1 MRTAYEADMGGLGI
15 LPYDRI
21 REACALADLGW
32 DEHPSHKKTATY
44 LHVLHSAVLPHSH
57 HERAQLAAIQFYRHK
72 GRGADLN
79 ALALGKLLCQ
89 PSNRQPKCLAA

>member
-1 MRTAYEADMGGLGI
+1 MRTAWGRIWVAGI
-15 LPYDRI
+15 LPYDRL

-57 HERAQLAAIQFYRHK
+57 HERAQLAAIQFYTK
-72 GRGADLN
+72 VE
-79 ALALGKLLCQ
+79 ALI
-89 PSNRQPKCLAA
+89 